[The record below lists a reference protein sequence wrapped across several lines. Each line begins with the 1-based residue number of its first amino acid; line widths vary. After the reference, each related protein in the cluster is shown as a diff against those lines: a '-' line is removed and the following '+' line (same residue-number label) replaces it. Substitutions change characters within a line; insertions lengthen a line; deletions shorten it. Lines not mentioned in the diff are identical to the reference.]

1 HHDSVGQAD
10 RIGVLVRQPLHVAD
24 HVVAQEAEHAGRH
37 RRQSRGQ
44 LHLAFADQRAQRV
57 QRPALDRLEGMR
69 IDAGVAIDLGLVPG
83 AAPDHVRL
91 EADDRVAAAHRA
103 ALYRFQQEGVGP
115 AVGQLEI
122 GGDRRFEVGDQFGP
136 DELRLAPVIGTGE
149 GVELGRDGH
158 VYCCCCCDWKAA
170 VNTSSFTDTPYL
182 VRSAARSWVT
192 RSLPTMPSSCLPKRS
207 SVSLSLAR
215 SAGWISL
222 VRTMTLPSALRTDA
236 TLPTG
241 SLNSCCVAGWVR

>member
-10 RIGVLVRQPLHVAD
+10 RIGVLVRQQLHVAD

-69 IDAGVAIDLGLVPG
+69 IDAGAAVDLGLVPG

-91 EADDRVAAAHRA
+91 EADDRVAAAHRT
-103 ALYRFQQEGVGP
+103 ALDRFQQEGVGP

-122 GGDRRFEVGDQFGP
+122 GGDRRLEVGDQLGP
-136 DELRLAPVIGTGE
+136 DELRLAPVVSARE

-158 VYCCCCCDWKAA
+158 VYCCCCDWKAA
-170 VNTSSFTDTPYL
+170 VNASSFTDTPYL
-182 VRSAARSWVT
+182 VRSAARNWAIK
-192 RSLPTMPSSCLPKRS
+192 SLPIMPSSCLPKRS
-207 SVSLSLAR
+207 SWSFSLAR

-222 VRTMTLPSALRTDA
+222 VRTMTLPSALRTA
-236 TLPTG
+236 AALPTG